1 MFRKVWQK
9 IRPAIFWSYRRG
21 SWQYDLIVV
30 IILAF
35 IFLSPRNIF
44 LDQPRPPTVQEIESL
59 NDDNGTLVF
68 WVDPEVVEGSAPD
81 DVDSRLRDLLKQR
94 SGKNLRIVDK
104 KPTTDAEGAVRA
116 YLVYARP

>member
-35 IFLSPRNIF
+35 IFLTPRNIF

-81 DVDSRLRDLLKQR
+81 EVDSRLRDLLKQR

-104 KPTTDAEGAVRA
+104 KPTTDVEGAVRA

>member
-9 IRPAIFWSYRRG
+9 LRPAIFWSYRRG

-35 IFLSPRNIF
+35 IFLSPRDIF

-59 NDDNGTLVF
+59 DDDNGTLVF
-68 WVDPEVVEGSAPD
+68 WVDPDVVENSTPEE
-81 DVDSRLRDLLKQR
+81 VDARLHDLLKQR
-94 SGKNLRIVDK
+94 SGKNLRIIDK

-116 YLVYARP
+116 YLVYAQP

>member
-9 IRPAIFWSYRRG
+9 IRPAIFWSCRRG

-35 IFLSPRNIF
+35 IFLTPRNIF

-81 DVDSRLRDLLKQR
+81 QVDSRLRDLL
-94 SGKNLRIVDK
+94 
-104 KPTTDAEGAVRA
+104 
-116 YLVYARP
+116 

>member
-35 IFLSPRNIF
+35 IFLTPRNIF

-59 NDDNGTLVF
+59 NDDSGTLVF

>member
-9 IRPAIFWSYRRG
+9 LRPAIFWSYRRG

-35 IFLSPRNIF
+35 IFLSPRDIF

-59 NDDNGTLVF
+59 QDDNGTLVF
-68 WVDPEVVEGSAPD
+68 WVDPDVVENSTPEE
-81 DVDSRLRDLLKQR
+81 VDARLHDLLKQR
-94 SGKNLRIVDK
+94 SGKNLRIIDK

-116 YLVYARP
+116 YLVYAQP